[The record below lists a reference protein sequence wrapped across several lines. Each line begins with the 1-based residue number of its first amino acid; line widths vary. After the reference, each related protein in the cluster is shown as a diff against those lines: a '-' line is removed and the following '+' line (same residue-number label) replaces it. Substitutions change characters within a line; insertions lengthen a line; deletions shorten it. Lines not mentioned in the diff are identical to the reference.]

1 MVIKWSDISKNN
13 LQDFVKYSKIDKP
26 TKYVE
31 NLVNS
36 LSILENYP
44 ESGKFLFYNN
54 NIAVRQLIY
63 KMHRIIY
70 RIKDN
75 EIHIGAVLQT
85 SKDLES
91 SLKFVNR
98 FFN

>member
-1 MVIKWSDISKNN
+1 MVIKWSDFSKSNM
-13 LQDFVKYSKIDKP
+13 QDFVKYSKMETPI
-26 TKYVE
+26 KYIE
-31 NLVNS
+31 NLV
-36 LSILENYP
+36 LSVSSLENYP
-44 ESGKFLFYNN
+44 EAGKVLFYTN

-75 EIHIGAVLQT
+75 EIHIGAVLHT

-91 SLKFVNR
+91 SLKFANR

>member
-1 MVIKWSDISKNN
+1 MVIKWSNFSKSN
-13 LQDFVKYSKIDKP
+13 LQDFVEYSKMEKP
-26 TKYVE
+26 TKYIE

-36 LSILENYP
+36 LSILENHP

-70 RIKDN
+70 CIKDN
-75 EIHIGAVLQT
+75 EIHIGAVLDT